1 MKEEFLS
8 GRKIWLAS
16 RSPRRKE
23 LLSRITPDFTVKV
36 SRFDEAPLM
45 AQAGSV
51 PPEELVKALSAGKAG
66 EARVRKSLQ
75 QVWEELGAPAEGL
88 VIGGDTVVVSPDGEV
103 FGIPEDREDA
113 ARMLRALSGRT
124 HRVSTGVTILGREGT
139 RSFSA
144 TTLVEFYPL
153 DEGDIAAYLDTGEPF
168 DKAGAYGIQGAGSL
182 LVRGIRGSFDNVVGL
197 PAAALLRELAAFC
210 GSSREI

>member
-51 PPEELVKALSAGKAG
+51 PPEELVKALSAGKAR
-66 EARVRKSLQ
+66 A
-75 QVWEELGAPAEGL
+75 VWEELGAPAEGL

>member
-1 MKEEFLS
+1 
-8 GRKIWLAS
+8 
-16 RSPRRKE
+16 
-23 LLSRITPDFTVKV
+23 
-36 SRFDEAPLM
+36 
-45 AQAGSV
+45 
-51 PPEELVKALSAGKAG
+51 
-66 EARVRKSLQ
+66 
-75 QVWEELGAPAEGL
+75 
-88 VIGGDTVVVSPDGEV
+88 
-103 FGIPEDREDA
+103 
-113 ARMLRALSGRT
+113 MLRALSGRT
-124 HRVSTGVTILGREGT
+124 HRVSTGVTILGREGA
-139 RSFSA
+139 RSFSV